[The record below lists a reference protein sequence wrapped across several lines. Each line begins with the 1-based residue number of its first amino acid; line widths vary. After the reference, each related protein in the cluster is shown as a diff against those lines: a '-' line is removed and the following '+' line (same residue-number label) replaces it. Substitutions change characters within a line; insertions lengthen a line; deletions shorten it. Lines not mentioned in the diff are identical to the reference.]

1 MSAGLEL
8 LDDLSARATRIAQQ
22 LGLPKEQAL
31 ELGASLALELSGA
44 WGGSSAYIPRA
55 LELSERHRAIYEA
68 FTGRNY
74 LALARQFKLSERMV
88 RIIVARGRMAD
99 LQTRQSTLFDR

>member
-8 LDDLSARATRIAQQ
+8 LDDLSARAAQIAQRA
-22 LGLPKEQAL
+22 GLSKEQAL
-31 ELGASLALELSGA
+31 ELGAALALEVSSA
-44 WGGSSAYIPRA
+44 WGGSSVYIPRA
-55 LELSERHRAIYEA
+55 VELRERHRAIYEA
-68 FTGRNY
+68 FNGRNY

-99 LQTRQSTLFDR
+99 LQARQSTLFDR